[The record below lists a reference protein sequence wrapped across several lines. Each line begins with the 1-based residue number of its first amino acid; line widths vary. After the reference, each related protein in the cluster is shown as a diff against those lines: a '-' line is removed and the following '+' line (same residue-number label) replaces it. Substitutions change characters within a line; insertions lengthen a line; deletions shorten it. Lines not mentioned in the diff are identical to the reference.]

1 MPRTTKSSSGNSWL
15 RVTGK
20 SDWKQAS
27 ATVFSSQWLS
37 KPSHQD
43 GHRHIVYNYS
53 VDGSYYSGECFDYGL
68 ETDEYPKPGDS
79 LEIRYDPKNP
89 AKSYYPER
97 RTARKMVLIC
107 VAIGAGLAFL
117 VMILALVARSASL

>member
-1 MPRTTKSSSGNSWL
+1 MPRTTNSSSVNHWL

-20 SDWKQAS
+20 GDWKQAS
-27 ATVFSSQWLS
+27 ATVFSSEWLN
-37 KPSHQD
+37 KPSHRD

-53 VDGSYYSGECFDYGL
+53 VGDTYYSGEFFDYGL
-68 ETDEYPKPGDS
+68 ETDEYAKPGDS
-79 LEIRYDPKNP
+79 LEIRYDPNNP

-107 VAIGAGLAFL
+107 VAIGAGLALL